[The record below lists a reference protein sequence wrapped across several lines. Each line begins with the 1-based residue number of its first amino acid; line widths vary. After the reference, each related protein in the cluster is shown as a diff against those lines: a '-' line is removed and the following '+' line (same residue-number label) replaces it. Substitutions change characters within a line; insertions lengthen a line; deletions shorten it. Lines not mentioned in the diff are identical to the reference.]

1 LDYHRGASVLRWYGN
16 LYDTAVAAFR
26 LDLSAAYHL

>member
-1 LDYHRGASVLRWYGN
+1 LRWYGN